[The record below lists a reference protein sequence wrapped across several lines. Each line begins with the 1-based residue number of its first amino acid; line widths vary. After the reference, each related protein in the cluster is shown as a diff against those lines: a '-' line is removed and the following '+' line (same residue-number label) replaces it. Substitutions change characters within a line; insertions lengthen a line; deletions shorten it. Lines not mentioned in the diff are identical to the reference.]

1 MSELKTVI
9 EKHFPGIEFTY
20 LNDMYEGCNK
30 MKMTIR
36 TFKAKMFALLL
47 LGESKIFTSKAA
59 PDQEVSAEAGD
70 LGVIVRKDR
79 DTAVVRYKNYIFTL
93 SKDYIFDSH
102 RKITELQRQA
112 NENRWMEMDAE
123 IKRLASDGN
132 YYKNEKA
139 IEALEAAKMRID

>member
-1 MSELKTVI
+1 M
-9 EKHFPGIEFTY
+9 
-20 LNDMYEGCNK
+20 
-30 MKMTIR
+30 
-36 TFKAKMFALLL
+36 
-47 LGESKIFTSKAA
+47 
-59 PDQEVSAEAGD
+59 SAEAGD